1 MCADLKSLW
10 SMHPV
15 DDLHDLA
22 KGSASK
28 RKFIFGFLADLFGL
42 RPDPYP
48 DGFGQTMIEDI
59 RYYLRF
65 RKCRQMQ
72 VRWRR
77 PLPDEVATWNAH
89 LLVSRFAD
97 DLLGLAEVDGRAWIV
112 KDRMRSGWPDP
123 PEYCFFV
130 MDGHQVWAVAD
141 FDRWPKNWM
150 LPPITAPADQ

>member
-1 MCADLKSLW
+1 
-10 SMHPV
+10 MHPV

-22 KGSASK
+22 QGSRSSK
-28 RKFIFGFLADLFGL
+28 RKLIFGFLADLFGL

-59 RYYLRF
+59 RYYLRS

-77 PLPDEVATWNAH
+77 PLPDEVATWHAH
-89 LLVSRFAD
+89 PLVNRFAD

-112 KDRMRSGWPDP
+112 KDRMWSGWPDP

-130 MDGHQVWAVAD
+130 MDGDQVWAVAD
-141 FDRWPKNWM
+141 FDRWPNDWM
-150 LPPITAPADQ
+150 LPPITVPADQ